1 MVGEKLCITKYI
13 ITPTNTAFLVA
24 PFLLTTSIP
33 FLVDVRDYL
42 NEKKLFNRVLEK
54 MIFSKS
60 KMIVISSKG
69 FKKWMPSIN
78 IPVYTVHNMP
88 LDFEKYLLSDW
99 RSDNCRIVIVYI
111 GYVNYYQVNTKLIDI
126 LRGNPK
132 YALQYSGKIAASCPL
147 KDYVGKDETDVTF
160 TGPYSN
166 DDKAK
171 LYKQIDMINAIY
183 GSKSLLVTTA
193 LPNKLY
199 DAVLYRKPII
209 AAKGTY
215 LAEIVEAEGI
225 GLAVDMEKDDIISEL
240 NKYWDNFDINVFEK
254 NCSTFYK
261 KVELEQNTTI
271 GHIVDFIT

>member
-1 MVGEKLCITKYI
+1 
-13 ITPTNTAFLVA
+13 
-24 PFLLTTSIP
+24 
-33 FLVDVRDYL
+33 
-42 NEKKLFNRVLEK
+42 
-54 MIFSKS
+54 
-60 KMIVISSKG
+60 
-69 FKKWMPSIN
+69 MPSIN

-88 LDFEKYLLSDW
+88 LDFEKYLLNDW
-99 RSDNCRIVIVYI
+99 RSDNCRIVIGYI

-147 KDYVGKDETDVTF
+147 KDYVGIDETDVTF

-225 GLAVDMEKDDIISEL
+225 GLAVDIEEDDIISEL